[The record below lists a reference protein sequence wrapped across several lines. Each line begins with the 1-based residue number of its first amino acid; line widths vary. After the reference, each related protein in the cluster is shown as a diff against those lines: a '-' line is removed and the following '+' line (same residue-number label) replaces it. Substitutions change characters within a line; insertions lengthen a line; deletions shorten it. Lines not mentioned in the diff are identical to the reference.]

1 MALDEVWHFW
11 GIQGEKAGPF
21 RESTGGKKAMQ
32 LFSNL
37 TFILFQVLVTTLH
50 FSLPVEKEAS
60 VGNVYLGLQL
70 WWFSHNRR
78 SHVVSVKEEGKATQ
92 LLIH

>member
-1 MALDEVWHFW
+1 MAPDEVWHFW

-21 RESTGGKKAMQ
+21 QESTGKKAMQ

-60 VGNVYLGLQL
+60 MGNVYLGVQL
-70 WWFSHNRR
+70 WWFFLNRR
-78 SHVVSVKEEGKATQ
+78 SHVVSVKKGKQ
-92 LLIH
+92 LSC

>member
-1 MALDEVWHFW
+1 MALLGDPEGKGRAFSR
-11 GIQGEKAGPF
+11 KY
-21 RESTGGKKAMQ
+21 RGKKAMQ

-60 VGNVYLGLQL
+60 MGNVYLGVQL
-70 WWFSHNRR
+70 WWLSLNRR
-78 SHVVSVKEEGKATQ
+78 SHIVSVKEEGKATQ